1 MSPEKLNDD
10 KASHEDGSVS
20 HNSSASKSSSST
32 ESGKFR
38 SPDKKKQRPGIQTMG
53 QNEELDFDEHSEDT
67 NTEEAD
73 LNTAM
78 ASSDGHEDS
87 STNRSLEDITT
98 DLESRYNTQN
108 SLGGGSPL

>member
-1 MSPEKLNDD
+1 
-10 KASHEDGSVS
+10 
-20 HNSSASKSSSST
+20 
-32 ESGKFR
+32 
-38 SPDKKKQRPGIQTMG
+38 MG

-78 ASSDGHEDS
+78 AASDGHEDS

-108 SLGGGSPL
+108 SLGGGSSL

>member
-1 MSPEKLNDD
+1 MSEEKLNDD

-67 NTEEAD
+67 NTEAD